1 MYMATALKFVLL
13 AIGVLL
19 FVIYSRMGRL
29 LRCMLF
35 TAVTGL
41 ASLGLVWLLGKTY
54 AIGVSV
60 TPFSLLTAA
69 VLGLPGVLTMLLL
82 QLI

>member
-1 MYMATALKFVLL
+1 MYMATTMKIIML
-13 AIGVLL
+13 AVGILL
-19 FVIYSRMGRL
+19 FVVYSRMGRL

-35 TAVTGL
+35 TATTGL
-41 ASLGLVWLLGKTY
+41 ASMGLVWLLGK
-54 AIGVSV
+54 AFVIGVSV

-69 VLGLPGVLTMLLL
+69 LLGLPGVLGMLLM

>member
-1 MYMATALKFVLL
+1 MYMATTMKIILL
-13 AIGVLL
+13 AVGILL
-19 FVIYSRMGRL
+19 FVVYSRMGRL

-35 TAVTGL
+35 TATTGL
-41 ASLGLVWLLGKTY
+41 VSMGLVWLLGK
-54 AIGVSV
+54 AFIIGVSI

-69 VLGLPGVLTMLLL
+69 VLGLPGVLTMLLI